1 MALEHHDRQKE
12 ARGRGKVFVALLI
25 VSASFNIG
33 LAHALGARY
42 ARLNP
47 DDVLRQGAR
56 MTPIQATSRDG
67 RPITYAFSG
76 SEQPTL
82 LYVFRS
88 NCEWCDVNVRS
99 IRALSDAVAARYHV
113 LGLDVSTIEDR
124 KSTRLNSSHLGI
136 SYAVFCLKKKK
147 KLKRRAYKIKKKRKK
162 KTNKTSKYR

>member
-99 IRALSDAVAARYHV
+99 IRALSDAIAARYHV
-113 LGLDVSTIEDR
+113 LGLDVSTID
-124 KSTRLNSSHLGI
+124 
-136 SYAVFCLKKKK
+136 A
-147 KLKRRAYKIKKKRKK
+147 RATATHTFGFDVL
-162 KTNKTSKYR
+162 TNPKNGEAYHRYGLPYTCVVMPSGVVEQCWRGAFT